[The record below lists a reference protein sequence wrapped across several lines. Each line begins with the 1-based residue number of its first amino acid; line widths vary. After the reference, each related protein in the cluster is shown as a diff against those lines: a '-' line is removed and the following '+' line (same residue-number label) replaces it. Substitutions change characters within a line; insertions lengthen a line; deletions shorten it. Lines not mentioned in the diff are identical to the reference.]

1 MKGTRFINRL
11 SEKNYHLGKWVIV
24 RPKIAHP
31 HNSGSTGRIFL
42 KFCTMKG
49 ANPYIKMILVI
60 FQKNLGGQMDHFG
73 SKNGAS
79 SQLWIGC
86 ENFCKFCTKKRANM

>member
-49 ANPYIKMILVI
+49 AN
-60 FQKNLGGQMDHFG
+60 
-73 SKNGAS
+73 S
-79 SQLWIGC
+79 
-86 ENFCKFCTKKRANM
+86 